1 MLNNGMIINLQVI
14 YVSKNRKVNN
24 NQKKLY

>member
-1 MLNNGMIINLQVI
+1 MLNNGMIINLQVL